1 MIDLVLFCF
10 GTASLTLFLDMCM
23 EKGMIFRKYYNW
35 ITYWLSLDKREV
47 TFTMRGFDVS
57 NIKIRYIYQKNQ
69 FVWLWKI
76 LGGCSLCFG
85 TWLFICTYLL
95 TIVLLK
101 SVFPYNSFI
110 LAVYGILGIGFNYVF
125 IKVIEKI

>member
-1 MIDLVLFCF
+1 MIDLILFCF

-23 EKGMIFRKYYNW
+23 DEGMIFSWWYKFIQRVGENRL
-35 ITYWLSLDKREV
+35 WLFKV
-47 TFTMRGFDVS
+47 
-57 NIKIRYIYQKNQ
+57 
-69 FVWLWKI
+69 
-76 LGGCSLCFG
+76 LGGCTYCYG
-85 TWLFICTYLL
+85 TWIFICTYLAISSL
-95 TIVLLK
+95 SQ